1 MAFSKF
7 KGKKFTQI
15 TGSGDTI
22 KKDTYRKIPAVLK
35 SGKKARY
42 SGDIIT
48 KNPGLADPV
57 TVVNN
62 TSGFFDYQL
71 ILSASDKSINSPIY
85 DDNAVH
91 VEQDLE
97 TGEIGVYITA
107 SVFLQMMDGYFTG
120 SLAASSYADISQSFN
135 GQVGTG
141 IRNMSGPEAYVGIL
155 SSQFELG
162 STGSAGSTDVIPPP
176 TCSIKAIE
184 TPGIAYNDDGSPRVR
199 KVTYFNSSSNFTN
212 SHFELT
218 WHNSSH
224 GKLGY
229 DDKQEDQTDVL
240 VALGRS
246 HLTRSFGQLPAG
258 NSADRFYY
266 VQSKPVQEFS
276 FLMSSSIT
284 AGTSTSSF
292 FTLTSSFSGAA
303 DFGLLSGSVAG
314 RVPETGS
321 NRPKFY
327 NDVDKEDGG
336 YLYVIQK
343 GYVEGEGENGT
354 GEANGVNSGD
364 SLAFTPN
371 QLIVWYDSTYDHTN
385 IRSASFY
392 FTPYPSNMNQLNTGT
407 TTKNLITGSISSSN
421 LEGTGELRQLYWLNH
436 TYTGSFTASFGHF
449 TRAELRGRTGEA
461 NNAQLPYMR
470 SDRGQ
475 LFSKKATSPHS
486 SHLWKDKF
494 LSQPA
499 DEGYYVHSSSFSQA
513 SKNQMSGSLPVVN
526 GSSASD
532 HTSSFF
538 VMGAF
543 QHPFITFT
551 DGTIMNYSASQNGE
565 AGVDGT
571 TWMTHHTIASCMFL
585 KRHDNGVFQFQASAS
600 GFINSESIG

>member
-15 TGSGDTI
+15 TGSGNTVR
-22 KKDTYRKIPAVLK
+22 KETYRKIPAVLK
-35 SGKKARY
+35 SGKKARF
-42 SGDIIT
+42 SGDIIAN
-48 KNPGLADPV
+48 NPTSADPV

-62 TSGFFDYQL
+62 TSGFFDVQL

-85 DDNAVH
+85 DDNAIH

-135 GQVGTG
+135 GQIGTG

-155 SSQFELG
+155 ASQFELG
-162 STGSAGSTDVIPPP
+162 STGSAGSTDVLPPP

-218 WHNSSH
+218 WHNNSH

-229 DDKQEDQTDVL
+229 DEKQSDQTDVL
-240 VALGRS
+240 VAIGRS
-246 HLTRSFGQLPAG
+246 NLTRSFGQIPAG

-266 VQSKPVQEFS
+266 VQSKPIKEFS

-284 AGTSTSSF
+284 AGASTSSF

-303 DFGLLSGSVAG
+303 DFGLFSGSVAG

-321 NRPKFY
+321 TRPKFY

-336 YLYVIQK
+336 YLFVVQK
-343 GYVEGEGENGT
+343 GYVEGDGENGT
-354 GEANGVNSGD
+354 GEANGINND
-364 SLAFTPN
+364 ANLAFTPN
-371 QLIVWYDSTYDHTN
+371 QLIVWYDSTYNHTN

-392 FTPYPSNMNQLNTGT
+392 FTPYPNNMNQLNTGA
-407 TTKNLITGSISSSN
+407 TTKALITGSIIGN
-421 LEGTGELRQLYWLNH
+421 TPQGELRQLYWLNH
-436 TYTGSFTASFGHF
+436 TYTGSFTSSFGHF
-449 TRAELRGRTGEA
+449 TRTELRERTGEA
-461 NNAQLPYMR
+461 NKAQLPYMK

-475 LFSKKATSPHS
+475 LFSKKATGLHS

-499 DEGYYVHSSSFSQA
+499 EEGYYVHSSSFSQA
-513 SKNQMSGSLPVVN
+513 SQNQMSGSLPVVN
-526 GSSASD
+526 SFAASN
-532 HTSSFF
+532 HTSSYF
-538 VMGAF
+538 VLGAF
-543 QHPFITFT
+543 QHPFVTFT
-551 DGTIMNYSASQNGE
+551 DGAIMNYSASQNGE
-565 AGVDGT
+565 EGVDGT
-571 TWMTHHTIASCMFL
+571 TFMTHHTIASCMFL
-585 KRHDNGVFQFQASAS
+585 KRHDNEVFQFQASAS